1 MFLADQNVF
10 RRRDTR
16 FREFWFRLD
25 PQPWTRVRI
34 QKGAEPRGNSGNRRA
49 LRYDQQ
55 VNNALNVLGAVTDV
69 FTWLGAL
76 ATGFFAMMV
85 LVIVLQQK
93 TWTKVDAMI
102 ETEGTARVARW
113 FDDRAGTVGA
123 AILTPAQAAEL
134 GSADHAAIWVQPGR
148 SGAVRLEAA
157 SPARR
162 PATAALVASAT
173 LLVLSLGTS
182 IVLMIIDG

>member
-1 MFLADQNVF
+1 M
-10 RRRDTR
+10 
-16 FREFWFRLD
+16 
-25 PQPWTRVRI
+25 
-34 QKGAEPRGNSGNRRA
+34 
-49 LRYDQQ
+49 LRYDQR

-76 ATGFFAMMV
+76 ATGFFAIMV
-85 LVIVLQQK
+85 VVIVLQQK
-93 TWTKVDAMI
+93 TWIQVDAML
-102 ETEGTARVARW
+102 ETEGSARVARW
-113 FDDRAGTVGA
+113 FDDGAGTVGA

-134 GSADHAAIWVQPGR
+134 GPVDRAAIWVQPGR
-148 SGAVRLEAA
+148 TGAVRIDAV

-182 IVLMIIDG
+182 IALMIIDG